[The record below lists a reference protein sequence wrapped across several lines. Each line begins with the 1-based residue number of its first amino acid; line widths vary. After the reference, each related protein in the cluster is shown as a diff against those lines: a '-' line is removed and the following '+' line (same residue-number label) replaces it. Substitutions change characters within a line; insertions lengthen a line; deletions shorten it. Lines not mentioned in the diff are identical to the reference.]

1 MTNDTKAS
9 AWPWS
14 IVQIISGGQ
23 TGADRA
29 GLDWAIDHGIDHG
42 GWCPQGRLATDGR
55 IDGRYN
61 LMETQSSGYRQ
72 RTRRNIESSDA
83 TLIFTLGPLVGGS
96 LLTYTL
102 AKKLAKPFVVYQL
115 ATNDDSQLRNVQDWL
130 KEKGPRI
137 INVAGPSE
145 SRNPEIYQAV
155 YDSLDCVL
163 LDEIRKSAAISS

>member
-102 AKKLAKPFVVYQL
+102 GTL
-115 ATNDDSQLRNVQDWL
+115 
-130 KEKGPRI
+130 
-137 INVAGPSE
+137 
-145 SRNPEIYQAV
+145 
-155 YDSLDCVL
+155 
-163 LDEIRKSAAISS
+163 